1 MGGFKYG
8 TGLRYL
14 NAHWRAGAVSVQCS
28 KLAKMREREKVGT
41 ETGEQPVC
49 YCKILS
55 CFELRLPLP
64 SLQDHLPPLPCPP
77 THSQAPM

>member
-1 MGGFKYG
+1 MALGCGILMHIG
-8 TGLRYL
+8 EL
-14 NAHWRAGAVSVQCS
+14 VQCVCVQCS
-28 KLAKMREREKVGT
+28 KLAKMREKVGT
-41 ETGEQPVC
+41 ERGEQPVC